1 MGECLVW
8 LKREYNVLIRSV
20 IVLRAPVEANR
31 VMFRISEGLLI

>member
-20 IVLRAPVEANR
+20 IVLRACAGGGESSNV
-31 VMFRISEGLLI
+31 SHQ